1 VDPAALP
8 YILVTGFFFGSSLI
22 ATRFGLAQ
30 FDAAS
35 YTGLRLLFA
44 SAGFLAIY
52 TLDRR
57 RHPWPPDRRIWRH
70 SLILSIVGIIIPFF
84 GSILKL
90 QYLSSGVVAMF
101 ITVGPAMTVLLAHFL
116 LDGESLTSSK
126 SMGVVLALSG
136 ALLLAIRGETGLVEV
151 DSGGPIG
158 YLFMTATL
166 LGVSLST
173 IYMRKYMGGFDS
185 FEVSSSQMLVAT
197 VISLPLIA
205 VIAGISVAGV
215 DWRGFSVLLYSA
227 IIGALLGVIAY
238 NLSIQRFGATTA
250 AMTQYVVPVVAGI
263 GGVLLLGE
271 RITLIMLIGIALIV
285 GGITIIRR

>member
-1 VDPAALP
+1 MDPAALP

-52 TLDRR
+52 IFDRR
-57 RHPWPPDRRIWRH
+57 HHTWPTDRRIWRH
-70 SLILSIVGIIIPFF
+70 SVILGIIGIIIPFF
-84 GSILKL
+84 GSILAL
-90 QYLSSGVVAMF
+90 QTLSSGVVAMF
-101 ITVGPAMTVLLAHFL
+101 ITVGPAMTVVLAHFL
-116 LDGESLTSSK
+116 LEGESLTSGK
-126 SMGVVLALSG
+126 AIGVMLALSG
-136 ALLLAIRGETGLVEV
+136 ALLLAIRGETGLVIGEAA
-151 DSGGPIG
+151 GPTG
-158 YLFMTATL
+158 YLLMTATL

-173 IYMRKYMGGFDS
+173 IYMRRYMGGFDS
-185 FEVSSSQMLVAT
+185 FDVSSSQLLMAT
-197 VISLPLIA
+197 AIGVPLIL
-205 VIAGISVAGV
+205 VITGISTAGA

-227 IIGALLGVIAY
+227 IIGTLLGVIAF
-238 NLSIQRFGATTA
+238 NLSIHRFGATTA

-271 RITLIMLIGIALIV
+271 RITLVMLIGVTLIV